1 MTDERTAASEPP
13 TGSLKKIL
21 WHIRRVQDGA
31 GDGDAIERES
41 SRSTSRRERAWLEGS
56 VDELELVGRLAA
68 IVRGPD
74 DVAADAAA
82 SAATSAS
89 ETV

>member
-1 MTDERTAASEPP
+1 M
-13 TGSLKKIL
+13 
-21 WHIRRVQDGA
+21 
-31 GDGDAIERES
+31 
-41 SRSTSRRERAWLEGS
+41 RSTRRRAAWPQARHAG
-56 VDELELVGRLAA
+56 LVGRLAA